1 MKIKIDLH
9 ELWNQ
14 VQRVSDD
21 VVDIGLKIE
30 TEWVPPEVQKLRERL
45 KTTGIHIKLN
55 DITTT
60 GGLLSYRGQ
69 HVLLY
74 IPDHDMHIEDTL
86 REPILGKKFHL
97 AECRTI
103 RHMRAI
109 NRYARYVAT
118 TNTSGLFRIVG
129 INQYQK
135 KIEGEAKLH
144 VCKNCLRQLN
154 YKGAQHSL
162 GQINIADFNIEEF
175 FEQYS
180 SVFINPRPVS
190 KITTDMT
197 GYTSDCP
204 ELSRRVREAG
214 GWKCSHCGVTL
225 KDHKHLLHVHHTNGV
240 KNDNSLENL
249 VILCASCHRL
259 MPLHENNPV
268 PLDDLRLL
276 NEIRFS
282 QSILDEMTWLN
293 VFDFADPALK
303 YGLMKAKSD
312 HWPIPEVF
320 KRLRN
325 GEILDLAWPDL
336 RIGVSLTA
344 KSYKY
349 ENWDIWDFNEFSS
362 NILGI

>member
-14 VQRVSDD
+14 VHRVSDD
-21 VVDIGLKIE
+21 VVHIRLKIGS
-30 TEWVPPEVQKLRERL
+30 EWVPPEIQKLRERL
-45 KTTGIHIKLN
+45 KTTGINIKLN
-55 DITTT
+55 DVTTT

-74 IPDHDMHIEDTL
+74 IPDHGMNIEDTL
-86 REPILGKKFHL
+86 REPGIGKKFHL

-103 RHMRAI
+103 KHMRAI

-129 INQYQK
+129 IDQSKK

-162 GQINIADFNIEEF
+162 NRISIAHFNIEEF

-180 SVFINPRPVS
+180 SVFVNPRPVS

-197 GYTSDCP
+197 GYTSDWP
-204 ELSRRVREAG
+204 ELSRRVREAE
-214 GWKCSHCGVTL
+214 GWKCRHCGVRL
-225 KDHKHLLHVHHTNGV
+225 NDYKYLLHVHHSNGV

-249 VILCASCHRL
+249 VPLCASCHRL
-259 MPLHENNPV
+259 MPLHGHNPV
-268 PLDDLRLL
+268 SLTDLRLL
-276 NEIRFS
+276 NEIRYNQNIFD
-282 QSILDEMTWLN
+282 QMTWDK
-293 VFDFADPALK
+293 VFKFADPALH
-303 YGLMKAKSD
+303 YTLMKANSD
-312 HWPIPEVF
+312 HWAIPVVYS
-320 KRLRN
+320 RLDN
-325 GEILDLAWPDL
+325 GEILDLAWPTEK
-336 RIGVSLTA
+336 IGVSLSA
-344 KSYKY
+344 ESHRYAD
-349 ENWDIWDFNEFSS
+349 WDILDFDDFSRKF
-362 NILGI
+362 LDL